1 MVQPEISIL
10 SPKLLVGKHLSMCIQ
25 NNRTAELWK
34 SFMPQRNQIQHKV
47 TSDLISMQVYPDQF
61 KFVPFNIAENFEK
74 WAAVEVSQ
82 VDSIPDGFE
91 KFELQGG
98 TYVVFHYK
106 GAVMNAAPFFRKIFE
121 EWLPA
126 SGYELRLAPH
136 FELLGEKYS
145 NTSPDS
151 EEEIWIP
158 VNKK

>member
-1 MVQPEISIL
+1 MVQPEIRML
-10 SPKLLVGKHLSMCIQ
+10 RPKLLVGKHLNMNLQ
-25 NNRTAELWK
+25 NNRTAELWR
-34 SFMPQRNQIQHKV
+34 SFMPMRHQLLHKV

-61 KFVPFNIAENFEK
+61 KFVPFNIAANFEK
-74 WAAVEVSQ
+74 WATVEVSK
-82 VDSIPDGFE
+82 VENLPEGFDT
-91 KFELQGG
+91 FELTGG
-98 TYVVFHYK
+98 EYAVFLYK
-106 GAVMNAAPFFRKIFE
+106 GAVVNAAPFFRMIFE

-126 SGYELRLAPH
+126 SGFELRQAPH